1 MSGKPKLAMV
11 AAGSAR
17 GELGGAERFFTGLTQ
32 ALCNA
37 GFDAELVAVPS
48 DESSFE
54 AIQRSYLRFYDL
66 DLSRF
71 DGVISSKAPSYAL
84 RHPNHV
90 CYLQHTMRVFYDM
103 FDLEFPTPSEELRAQ
118 RHVIQLL
125 DTALLRTPRTRK
137 LLAIGQEV
145 SDRLKLYNGLEAQE
159 IVHHPTTLG
168 GLHEGKAD
176 YFFLPGRLH
185 RWKRV
190 GLAIAAMRQSEIP
203 ARLLISGDGEDAA
216 RFHAEAEGDP
226 RIVFLG
232 RVSDQQLAD
241 LYANARAALFV
252 PMREDMG
259 LITFEAFHSGTPVIT
274 VHDSGEPANIVRDGQ
289 TGLVCAPE
297 PSALARAMETL
308 WADPARAAAMGAA
321 GRDSIAHISWQ
332 NVAHRLGTALGYAD
346 FLAARTK

>member
-1 MSGKPKLAMV
+1 MV

-32 ALCNA
+32 ALCDV

-103 FDLEFPTPSEELRAQ
+103 FDLEFPHPSQDLLEQ
-118 RHVIQLL
+118 RHFIRLL
-125 DTALLRTPRTRK
+125 DTALLRAPHTRK

-145 SDRLKLYNGLEAQE
+145 SDRLKLYNGLEAEE
-159 IVHHPTTLG
+159 IIHHPTTLG
-168 GLHEGKAD
+168 GLHEGAFD

-190 GLAIAAMRQSEIP
+190 GLAIAAMRETTMP
-203 ARLLISGDGEDAA
+203 ARLLISGDGEDAEMFRTQA
-216 RFHAEAEGDP
+216 DGDG

-232 RVSDQQLAD
+232 RVSDRQLAD
-241 LYANARAALFV
+241 LYADARAALFV

-259 LITFEAFHSGTPVIT
+259 LITFEAMNSGTPVIT
-274 VHDSGEPANIVRDGQ
+274 VTDSGEPANIVRDGE

-297 PSALARAMETL
+297 PGALAAAMEKL
-308 WADPARAAAMGAA
+308 WAQPELAQAMGAA
-321 GRDSIAHISWQ
+321 GRASIAHITWE
-332 NVAHRLGTALGYAD
+332 NVALRLGHALGFGK
-346 FLAARTK
+346 FLATREM